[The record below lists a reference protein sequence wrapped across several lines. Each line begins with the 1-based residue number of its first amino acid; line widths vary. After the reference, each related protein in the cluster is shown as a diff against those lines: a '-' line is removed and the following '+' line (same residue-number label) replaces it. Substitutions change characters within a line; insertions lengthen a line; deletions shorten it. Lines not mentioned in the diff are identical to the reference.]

1 MSNLIVRILCKNYE
15 DFEPYL
21 HRSCALKHWPEMWDG
36 ERQAERGI
44 YEERMRMKEKIY
56 FLARDRERRTIQ
68 HFKNLKRSKDYMWRI
83 KNRALLDLIAPLGWL
98 VKNEDAIRF
107 FRVSPIYATVF
118 DEELAEREKSKP
130 KPQPIKPKEYAKWEV
145 KVLKGMQDLWQD
157 VCTVKLK
164 DFGNR
169 KEIQA
174 YVLNELA
181 RENKYKKT
189 NPNTARSSVSKRVY
203 KIV

>member
-1 MSNLIVRILCKNYE
+1 MSNLILRILCKNYE

-68 HFKNLKRSKDYMWRI
+68 HFKKLRLPKHEMWRI

-98 VKNEDAIRF
+98 VKNEYAIHF
-107 FRVSPIYATVF
+107 FRVSPIYATVY
-118 DEELAEREKSKP
+118 DEELAEREKKKP

-145 KVLKGMQDLWQD
+145 KVLKEMQDLWAEIGYGS
-157 VCTVKLK
+157 KSILSRK
-164 DFGNR
+164 D
-169 KEIQA
+169 IQS

-181 RENKYKKT
+181 RENKWRKS
-189 NPNTARSSVSKRVY
+189 NPNIAESWVSKQVY